1 MKILLR
7 RDKLVLTYFNGLEIH
22 PCLLS
27 CIICLRATESA
38 YNGKTTN

>member
-1 MKILLR
+1 MKIWLR